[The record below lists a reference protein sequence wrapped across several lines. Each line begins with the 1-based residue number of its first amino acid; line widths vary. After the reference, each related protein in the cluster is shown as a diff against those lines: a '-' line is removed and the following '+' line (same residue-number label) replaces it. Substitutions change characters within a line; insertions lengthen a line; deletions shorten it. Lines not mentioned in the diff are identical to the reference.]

1 MSNLSASSRTTKE
14 WQQLDHAHQ
23 VHPFTD
29 QKALHGRG
37 VRVITRAQGVYIWDS
52 EGNQFLDGMAGLW
65 CVNVGYGRKEL
76 AQAAQRQMEE
86 LPFYNN
92 FFQTATVPQIELAR
106 LLAGLTPN
114 GLSHFIYSSSG
125 SEAND
130 TVVRLV
136 RHYWATLGK
145 PNKRVFIGRTMAYH
159 GSTLAAVSLGGM
171 PNMQG
176 MDRVLLPEFEHV
188 IHPHAYW
195 QGEGVTKESYGLKA
209 ARALEEKILELGAD
223 NVAAFIGEPAQ
234 GAGGVFDPPA
244 GYWAEIQRIC
254 KKHGVLLVADE
265 VICGFGRTGQW
276 FGSHTYDIAP
286 DLMSMAKG
294 LSSGYLPISAVAM
307 TDRIF
312 DVIAG
317 GGPIAH
323 GYTYS
328 GHPAACAV
336 AVENLGIIK
345 REGIVEHVREVASPY
360 FFQRLRE
367 LGERHP
373 LVGEVRGVGLMAA
386 VQLVRDKNKRLPF
399 DAKDEPAIKCR
410 EACLGQRLI
419 VRAVQEAVVLSPPL
433 IITRAEIDE
442 LMTKLTAGLDQ
453 AAQEL
458 GPA

>member
-1 MSNLSASSRTTKE
+1 MSNLSASSRTTRE

-37 VRVITRAQGVYIWDS
+37 VRVITRAQGVYIWDT

-106 LLAGLTPN
+106 VLAGLTPH

-145 PNKRVFIGRTMAYH
+145 PKKRVFIGRTLAYH

-176 MDRVLLPEFEHV
+176 MDRVLLPEFERV

-195 QGEGVTKESYGLKA
+195 QGEGVSKESYGLKA
-209 ARALEEKILELGAD
+209 ARALEEKIIELGAD
-223 NVAAFIGEPAQ
+223 NVAAFIAEPAQ
-234 GAGGVFDPPA
+234 GAGGVFDPPP

-254 KKHGVLLVADE
+254 KKHDVLLVADE

-328 GHPAACAV
+328 GHPASCAV
-336 AVENLGIIK
+336 AVENLAIMK
-345 REGIVEHVREVASPY
+345 RERIVEHVRETASPY
-360 FFQRLRE
+360 FFQKLQE
-367 LGERHP
+367 LAERHP

-386 VQLVRDKNKRLPF
+386 VQLVRDKNKRIPF
-399 DAKDEPAIKCR
+399 DVKDEPAIKAR
-410 EACLGQRLI
+410 EASLNHKLI
-419 VRAVQEAVVLSPPL
+419 VRAVGEAVVLSPPL
-433 IITRAEIDE
+433 IITRTEIDE
-442 LMTKLTAGLDQ
+442 LITKLSAGLDE
-453 AAQEL
+453 AASQL
-458 GPA
+458 K